1 LERRLRVAVVA
12 YTEYPWDPRVRSEA
26 ETLVR
31 EGYEVHVIAVRPTSG
46 RSPLVLDGVRL
57 WEVPLTTRRGAK
69 VRYAFQYAMFL
80 VLSSLKLWRLHKAG
94 PFDLVHVHSLPDFQ
108 VLSTLPLK
116 LQGVPVLLDL
126 HEAMPEIVRAR
137 FRLGP
142 GALLIRTA
150 ILLEAISCR
159 YADHV
164 IAANDGIRAAL
175 VGRGVPGTK
184 VTTVYNAGDVQSELP
199 SPDTV
204 RRELGLPN
212 GPLIVHAGGINPE
225 RDLETLVRSIPEL
238 ASTTDVHLV
247 IAGNGDPDYVASI
260 QDLVAELGLSPR
272 VHFLGRVPREKALA
286 LMSLSTVGLVTLES
300 NPLTE
305 LAWPTRIVEFAN
317 LGKPLVM
324 PDLRFIRET
333 LGAAARYYAPGN
345 ASDLSRVLN
354 AALHPPELNVSS
366 AAVVQEIADRFNS
379 SASRERFV
387 SVCRNLV

>member
-1 LERRLRVAVVA
+1 MA
-12 YTEYPWDPRVRSEA
+12 YTEYPWDPRVRTES
-26 ETLVR
+26 ETLAR

-46 RSPLVLDGVRL
+46 RSPLVLDDVHL
-57 WEVPLTTRRGAK
+57 WEVPLSTRRGGK
-69 VRYAFQYAMFL
+69 VRYVFQYAMFL
-80 VLSSLKLWRLHKAG
+80 VLSSLKLMKLHYEE

-108 VLSTLPLK
+108 VLSTLPLR

-126 HEAMPEIVRAR
+126 HEAMPEILRAR

-142 GALLIRTA
+142 GAILNRTA

-175 VGRGVPGTK
+175 VGRGVPGQK

-199 SPDTV
+199 SPDKL

-225 RDLETLVRSIPEL
+225 RDLETLVRSMREL
-238 ASTTDVHLV
+238 ASTTDIHLV
-247 IAGNGDPDYVASI
+247 IAGNGAPDYVASI
-260 QDLVAELGLSPR
+260 QDLVAELGLSTR
-272 VHFLGRVPREKALA
+272 VHFLGRVPREQALA
-286 LMSLSTVGLVTLES
+286 LMSLSAVGLITLES

-305 LAWPTRIVEFAN
+305 LAWPTRIVEFAK
-317 LGKPLVM
+317 LGKLLVV
-324 PDLRFIRET
+324 PNLRFIRET
-333 LGAAARYYAPGN
+333 LGAAARYYVPGN
-345 ASDLSRVLN
+345 PIDLSRVLQT
-354 AALHPPELNVSS
+354 ALHQPELDTSS
-366 AAVVQEIADRFNS
+366 ASELKQVVERFNS
-379 SASRERFV
+379 SRTRERFL